1 MEKTEKGEVD
11 LRNEVVQFHNNCP
24 NCNAICDTN
33 MKLTDIPYF
42 KSVIIMCTVCD
53 NCGIKSSEVKSG
65 SGIEEKGVRYTL
77 KLTDPS
83 DLDRDVL
90 KSDEASF
97 EIPEIEF
104 FMGSGTLGGKF
115 TTVEGIL
122 KDVRE
127 QLSQNCP
134 FAFTGG
140 DSETKDKAS
149 RMKEC
154 LDKLEMIEN
163 GHLLNV
169 TVIIDDPSGNSYLQV
184 LSSGFCF

>member
-90 KSDEASF
+90 KSDEACF

-184 LSSGFCF
+184 LNFCF